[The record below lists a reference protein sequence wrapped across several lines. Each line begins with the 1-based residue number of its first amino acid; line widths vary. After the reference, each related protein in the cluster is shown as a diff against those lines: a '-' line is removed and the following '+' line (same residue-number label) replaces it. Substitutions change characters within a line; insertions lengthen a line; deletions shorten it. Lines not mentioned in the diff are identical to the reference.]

1 MAIAKR
7 KKRFFD
13 VEIPIIGKTTQLVA
27 FDISELEGKY
37 IKYDL
42 TRILKGKNILL
53 DLKVHIENEHAT
65 SYPIELK
72 LIPFYIRRMMRKGTD
87 YVEDSFS
94 VDCKDAKIKI
104 KPFLIT
110 RRKVSNA
117 VKKALRENAKKAIE
131 DYLKSKTSVEIFDEI
146 LRNRVQKEFSL
157 KMKKIYPL
165 SLFEIRSLKV
175 EKVFEVPKEEPKKES
190 KKKAEKSVAEETEKT
205 EEFADEE

>member
-13 VEIPIIGKTTQLVA
+13 VEIPIIGRETQIIA
-27 FDISELEGKY
+27 FEVEELEGKD

-53 DLKVHIENEHAT
+53 DLKVHVQDGHAT
-65 SYPIELK
+65 TLPVELR
-72 LIPFYIRRMMRKGTD
+72 LIPFYIKRMMRKGTD
-87 YVEDSFS
+87 YVEDSFL
-94 VDCKDAKIKI
+94 VDCKDAKIRI
-104 KPFLIT
+104 KPLLIT
-110 RRKVSNA
+110 RRKVSKA
-117 VKKALRENAKKAIE
+117 VRKSLRENAKKEIE
-131 DYLKSKTSVEIFDEI
+131 EYVKSRTYNEIFDEI
-146 LRNRVQKEFSL
+146 LRNRVQKELSI

-175 EKVFEVPKEEPKKES
+175 EQDEKGLIEETKS
-190 KKKAEKSVAEETEKT
+190 KKDIPKAA